1 VIILSEKGRGC
12 KRLLNRQQKDAV
24 VKEFHE
30 KFSAMKTAILTD
42 FRGLNVHAMNDLRR
56 QLKAES
62 VQYSV
67 VKNTLLALS
76 AQDTDMAL
84 IKDYFVG
91 PCAVALSKADP
102 VAPAKVLVKFAEKNA
117 ALKIKA
123 GVLEGKVL
131 DIKAIK
137 ALADLPSREVLL
149 ANLLSTMNGV
159 PTGLVVALS
168 GVIRNLLGVLTALKD
183 QKEKTA

>member
-1 VIILSEKGRGC
+1 M
-12 KRLLNRQQKDAV
+12 NRQQKEAV
-24 VKEFHE
+24 VKEHNE

-42 FRGLNVHAMNDLRR
+42 FRGLNVDAMNDLRR
-56 QLKAES
+56 LLKAGS

-67 VKNTLLALS
+67 IKNTLLAR
-76 AQDTDMAL
+76 AAKDTDMAL
-84 IKDYFVG
+84 IKDYFAG
-91 PCAVALSKADP
+91 PCAVALSQEDP
-102 VAPAKVLVKFAEKNA
+102 VTPAKLLVKFAEKNE

-123 GVLEGKVL
+123 GVLDGKVL

-149 ANLLSTMNGV
+149 ANLLSAMNGV

-183 QKEKTA
+183 QKEKAV